1 MPKEFRIMLLS
12 EKSGRSYSVK
22 MRLVPLLCLLS
33 AACCLVAVTIFSG
46 AAYITINRQ
55 NADLKDS
62 VLKLQAA
69 VQRLQQENHEAAL
82 YKKWADAIIYRRFNY
97 EDSAGKGATPPLPSA
112 PAVEMKTETP
122 DERSSLDIDEFD
134 VRRINLDFDFE
145 VSFKLINRSP
155 SSKRLSGYLYII
167 ALNTEVKPEIYAAW
181 PLTEIVAGM
190 PKDFKKG
197 STFSINYLK
206 HVKGRIDQPDLG
218 PKFNRVDVIAYNE
231 DGNIM
236 MKRGFYIERF
246 LQQNPYE

>member
-22 MRLVPLLCLLS
+22 MRLMPLLCLL
-33 AACCLVAVTIFSG
+33 AAVCCLIAVTLFSG
-46 AAYITINRQ
+46 AAYITSKRQ
-55 NADLKDS
+55 NAGLQDA
-62 VLKLQAA
+62 VLKLQAD
-69 VQRLQQENHEAAL
+69 VQRLQQENYEAAL
-82 YKKWADAIIYRRFNY
+82 YKQWADAIIYRRFNY
-97 EDSAGKGATPPLPSA
+97 EDTAGKGASTLPRSALAPEVKAEPPAEQSP
-112 PAVEMKTETP
+112 
-122 DERSSLDIDEFD
+122 LDIDEFD
-134 VRRINLDFDFE
+134 VRRVNLDFDFE

-181 PLTEIVAGM
+181 PSEEIVAGM
-190 PKDFKKG
+190 PRDFKKG

-218 PKFNRVDVIAYNE
+218 PKFNRVDVIAYND

-246 LQQNPYE
+246 LQQSPYE